1 MRSLAHPKL
10 PQGKKIFAR
19 VHRPTHRHSDLTQ
32 HRHSDRSGPTFSFAF
47 APANASG
54 RVVEESLFD
63 STAAPAVP
71 FSTKIS
77 SAALCRQRGSR

>member
-10 PQGKKIFAR
+10 PQGKKIFAI
-19 VHRPTHRHSDLTQ
+19 VPRPTHC
-32 HRHSDRSGPTFSFAF
+32 HSDRSGPTFSFAF

-63 STAAPAVP
+63 PTAALAVP
-71 FSTKIS
+71 FSTKMS
-77 SAALCRQRGSR
+77 SVALCGQRGSR